1 MEGALPAVYDETV
14 AAPARVLGHGGFLGH
29 AGGIVQMIRIR
40 VLSLDGSA
48 PAQPAQ
54 AEFDEAGGTI
64 GRAESNDLVLDDPDR
79 HVSRV
84 QARVE
89 CGTAGC
95 RLTNLGTNP
104 VDVDGRSLS
113 TGEPAALRAGARIVI
128 GRYVLEAL
136 DLREAASSSPGP
148 AMAASAPASEPV
160 SAASDPL
167 GLFGAGI
174 GQARADDPFAEF
186 LSPPPSAP
194 TVPPRAAGNSAAQ
207 PGGVT
212 NAAGGSVG
220 SMRGP
225 ATGARP
231 LIPDDFDPFAEP
243 MEPPPAARPSPPP
256 ALDELGFGAR
266 GPETGEAGISTM
278 FGLGPTKRD
287 PALDPFAGTPLA
299 EPAAASSAAAQAAAA
314 VPLDPLDAMF
324 DAPAKP
330 VPAAPLPD
338 HVPEL
343 DGSFRPPA
351 AAPNAPQDAFL
362 SWDAERSP
370 AVSSGAPAVRQRGE
384 AQFRDAAAAMAP
396 VGEPAA
402 TSGTGAGAPQ
412 PPQGA
417 PQPPADVHL
426 EALGG
431 AGPSVPVAQASS
443 SAPAVVAAP
452 ARAGIVPSTPPT
464 ASAPRSDESAA
475 LMRAFLSGLDIS
487 DPGLPAQPSPEWM
500 QAIGR
505 LLREATQGTLDLLL
519 ARAVVKR
526 EVRAEVTMIVS
537 RGNNPLKFSPNVEVA
552 LSHLLAPRGQGF
564 LSPVEAMRDAYGDLR
579 AHEFGF
585 MAGMRA
591 ALAGVL
597 ERFDPQ
603 ALEARL
609 SEPSMLDN
617 LMPINRRA
625 RLWGLY
631 TELYREIAREAEDDF
646 QDLFGKAF
654 LQAYE
659 EQVRRMEAGEKDED
673 GGTAGS

>member
-1 MEGALPAVYDETV
+1 
-14 AAPARVLGHGGFLGH
+14 
-29 AGGIVQMIRIR
+29 MIRIR
-40 VLSLDGSA
+40 VLSIDGLA
-48 PAQPAQ
+48 PAQPNQ

-64 GRAESNDLVLDDPDR
+64 GRAEGNDLVLEDSDR
-79 HVSRV
+79 HISRV

-95 RLTNLGTNP
+95 RLTNLGANP
-104 VDVDGRSLS
+104 VDVDGRSLN
-113 TGEPAALRAGARIVI
+113 TGEPAVLRAGARIVI

-136 DLREAASSSPGP
+136 DRRDAASSAPGP
-148 AMAASAPASEPV
+148 AMATSASASEPRGAV
-160 SAASDPL
+160 ADPL

-186 LSPPPSAP
+186 FSPPPNAS
-194 TVPPRAAGNSAAQ
+194 TVPPSAAGGVPAP
-207 PGGVT
+207 PGRAT
-212 NAAGGSVG
+212 NAAVG
-220 SMRGP
+220 EVGASQGP
-225 ATGARP
+225 ATGGRP

-243 MEPPPAARPSPPP
+243 MAPSPAARASPPP
-256 ALDELGFGAR
+256 SLDELGFGAR
-266 GPETGEAGISTM
+266 GPESGEAGISTL

-287 PALDPFAGTPLA
+287 PAFDPFAGTPLA
-299 EPAAASSAAAQAAAA
+299 EPAGTPSAGAQGAPAM
-314 VPLDPLDAMF
+314 PLDPLDAMF
-324 DAPAKP
+324 DAPLRAA
-330 VPAAPLPD
+330 PAAPVPD

-351 AAPNAPQDAFL
+351 AVPNAPQDAFL
-362 SWDAERSP
+362 SWDAERPPP
-370 AVSSGAPAVRQRGE
+370 ASSGARTAQQQGE
-384 AQFRDAAAAMAP
+384 AEFRDTAAALAP
-396 VGEPAA
+396 VGEAAAPADTRA
-402 TSGTGAGAPQ
+402 SAPQ
-412 PPQGA
+412 ALERVSPS
-417 PQPPADVHL
+417 PACVRR
-426 EALGG
+426 EA
-431 AGPSVPVAQASS
+431 AGEVSPSVPDAMSSS
-443 SAPAVVAAP
+443 SAPAVVAPP
-452 ARAGIVPSTPPT
+452 ARAGIVPATSP
-464 ASAPRSDESAA
+464 AGRAPGADESAA
-475 LMRAFLSGLDIS
+475 LMRGFLSGLGIA

-500 QAIGR
+500 QAIGC

-537 RGNNPLKFSPNVEVA
+537 HGNNPLKFSPNVEVA

-564 LSPVEAMRDAYGDLR
+564 LSPMEAMRDAYGDLR

-603 ALEARL
+603 TLEARL

-617 LMPINRRA
+617 LLPINRRA

-646 QDLFGKAF
+646 QELFGKAF
-654 LQAYE
+654 LHAYE
-659 EQVRRMEAGEKDED
+659 EQVRRMEAGERDED
-673 GGTAGS
+673 GGTART

>member
-1 MEGALPAVYDETV
+1 
-14 AAPARVLGHGGFLGH
+14 
-29 AGGIVQMIRIR
+29 MIRIR

-266 GPETGEAGISTM
+266 GPEIGEAGISTM

-330 VPAAPLPD
+330 APAAPLPD

-370 AVSSGAPAVRQRGE
+370 AVSSGALAARQRGE
-384 AQFRDAAAAMAP
+384 VQFRDAAAAMAP

-402 TSGTGAGAPQ
+402 TSGTGA
-412 PPQGA
+412 GA

-617 LMPINRRA
+617 LVPINRRA

>member
-1 MEGALPAVYDETV
+1 
-14 AAPARVLGHGGFLGH
+14 
-29 AGGIVQMIRIR
+29 MIRIR

-136 DLREAASSSPGP
+136 DLREAVSSSPGP

-174 GQARADDPFAEF
+174 GQARTDDPFAEF

-194 TVPPRAAGNSAAQ
+194 TVPPRAAGNSAVP
-207 PGGVT
+207 PGGAT
-212 NAAGGSVG
+212 DAAVGDFG

-243 MEPPPAARPSPPP
+243 MEPPPAARPSPQP

-299 EPAAASSAAAQAAAA
+299 EPAAAPSAAAQAAAA

-330 VPAAPLPD
+330 APAAPLPD

-370 AVSSGAPAVRQRGE
+370 AVSSGAPAARQRGE

-396 VGEPAA
+396 VGEPAVP
-402 TSGTGAGAPQ
+402 SGTGAGAPQ
-412 PPQGA
+412 APQGV

-443 SAPAVVAAP
+443 SASAVVAAP

-464 ASAPRSDESAA
+464 ASASRSDESAA

-617 LMPINRRA
+617 LVPINRRA

>member
-1 MEGALPAVYDETV
+1 
-14 AAPARVLGHGGFLGH
+14 
-29 AGGIVQMIRIR
+29 MIRIR

-186 LSPPPSAP
+186 LSPAP
-194 TVPPRAAGNSAAQ
+194 TVPPSAAGNSAAQ

-266 GPETGEAGISTM
+266 GPEIGEAGISTM

-330 VPAAPLPD
+330 APAAPLPD

-370 AVSSGAPAVRQRGE
+370 AVSSGAPAARQRGE
-384 AQFRDAAAAMAP
+384 VQFRDAAAAMAP

-412 PPQGA
+412 PPPGA

-617 LMPINRRA
+617 LVPINRRA